1 MGKGK
6 RETVFSLAKGKF
18 TAKHITTPVIQNIFT
33 AQMAIWGN
41 RGDLKRKF
49 YKNGSSWDVQ
59 TFLFIFKFSGSRRHR
74 AGPIVILT
82 KETMNE

>member
-49 YKNGSSWDVQ
+49 YKMEAPGMSKLSYSSSNFQDLEGTEQ
-59 TFLFIFKFSGSRRHR
+59 GRL
-74 AGPIVILT
+74 
-82 KETMNE
+82 